1 MIKLKGF
8 LTNAGISQAEVARRI
23 GISPAAMTNIMNGQW
38 PVTKDKGELQDAI
51 YDAIQS
57 VSETMVWFPP
67 DLFKKVAPDKLQPV
81 RGGSTIATNTE
92 ATLEFTMLLRKQ
104 TLTPQARK
112 HFNLFRDPFAEDSI
126 QNWKDVFT
134 TPDTRYVSESMWSIA
149 QHGGFMAIVGE
160 SGSGKSTLRR
170 MLKDRI
176 VREQTEIYVIEPH
189 VLGMEDNDRKGKTL
203 KATAI
208 AESIITTVWQL
219 EKPKRTPQALYSQ
232 LETLLR
238 ESSRVGNKH
247 LLIIEEA
254 HCLPL
259 PTLKHLK
266 RFRELEMDNGFGKL
280 LSIILIGQPE
290 LKMKLSE
297 SNPEVREVTQRIE
310 LVELQALDT
319 DLEAYLS
326 HKFKCVGSELSGIID
341 SSGIEAIRGR
351 MAVNTKNRGKVSLL
365 YPLAVNN
372 FLTACMNLAAS
383 IGVRG
388 VDADVVKEV

>member
-112 HFNLFRDPFAEDSI
+112 HFGLFRDPFAEETMTGTE
-126 QNWKDVFT
+126 DVFT
-134 TPDTRYVSESMWSIA
+134 TADSRYVRESLWGCA
-149 QHGGFMAIVGE
+149 RFGGFMAVVGE
-160 SGSGKSTLRR
+160 SGAGKSTLRR
-170 MLKDRI
+170 DLLERI
-176 VREQTEIYVIEPH
+176 QRENEQVIVIEPYI
-189 VLGMEDNDRKGKTL
+189 LGMEDNDRKGKTL
-203 KATAI
+203 KAGSI
-208 AESIITTVWQL
+208 AESIITAVSGGQ
-219 EKPKRTPQALYSQ
+219 EKPRQSPEARYAQ
-232 LETLLR
+232 LHRLLR
-238 ESSRVGNKH
+238 DSSRAGNKH
-247 LLIIEEA
+247 LLVIEEA
-254 HCLPL
+254 HGLPL

-266 RFRELEMDNGFGKL
+266 RFRELEDGFRKL
-280 LSIILIGQPE
+280 LGIVLIGQPE
-290 LKMKLSE
+290 LRLKLSE
-297 SNPEVREVTQRIE
+297 TNPEVREVTQRIE
-310 LVELQALDT
+310 LVELQPLDT
-319 DLEAYLS
+319 DLEAYLT
-326 HKFKCVGSELSGIID
+326 HKFKRIGTPIEAVID
-341 SSGIEAIRGR
+341 SAGMDAIRAR
-351 MAVNTKNRGKVSLL
+351 MTVNAGKRGKVSLL
-365 YPLAVNN
+365 YPLAINN
-372 FLTACMNLAAS
+372 FISACMNLAAS
-383 IGVRG
+383 IGVPV